1 MILLKNEI
9 KDIPSNDEIIDRLRH
24 HHSKVALWLPTTRKK
39 EVYLS
44 EKVVVGSEFEFIW
57 AYQMV
62 VDTPKMLNCL
72 KACYNLHTFLV
83 V

>member
-1 MILLKNEI
+1 MFG
-9 KDIPSNDEIIDRLRH
+9 H
-24 HHSKVALWLPTTRKK
+24 HHTMIELKLPAGRIKNI
-39 EVYLS
+39 YLS

-57 AYQMV
+57 TYQMV

>member
-1 MILLKNEI
+1 MFGHYHTKIEFLLTAGSRNNI
-9 KDIPSNDEIIDRLRH
+9 
-24 HHSKVALWLPTTRKK
+24 
-39 EVYLS
+39 YLS
-44 EKVVVGSEFEFIW
+44 EKVVVGSEFEFIR

>member
-1 MILLKNEI
+1 MFGHYHTKIEFLLTAGNRNNI
-9 KDIPSNDEIIDRLRH
+9 
-24 HHSKVALWLPTTRKK
+24 
-39 EVYLS
+39 YLS
-44 EKVVVGSEFEFIW
+44 EKVVVGSEFEFIR

>member
-1 MILLKNEI
+1 MAANDTNE
-9 KDIPSNDEIIDRLRH
+9 K
-24 HHSKVALWLPTTRKK
+24 
-39 EVYLS
+39 VYLS
-44 EKVVVGSEFEFIW
+44 KKVVVGCEFEFIR

-83 V
+83 VRLLLHEIPEIEKE